1 MNYQDINAK
10 TIDRWIEDGWVW
22 GTPIS
27 HEEYEHA

>member
-27 HEEYEHA
+27 HEEI